1 MRTNMQATKLS
12 SKALLVKLTIRRA
25 ALTRKDQALTDQ
37 IQAQQNDQSLTVL
50 TKLFRDKNGPV
61 YQIMQKVGEV
71 YTYHKD
77 NTLPWVDSGPRLLP
91 SSQYMDYTSE
101 MRQRIAVVDTML
113 RQWMPQY
120 DLLVDADV
128 KYRNGGQL
136 TGRAHANDYPTASEF
151 QHRMSF
157 DLRFQPMPD
166 QSHFL
171 FDLSE
176 DDTKA
181 FDDAINEAARLAKAD
196 AISRMLDPLKHLV
209 AKLQTPIDNDGSVFR
224 DSAIQNIVEGCKA
237 ARRLMLDD
245 TPELKAEIDTLE
257 NMAVSYAFG
266 AVALRNSPD
275 TREAAAKR
283 LAEVADKMAAF
294 F

>member
-1 MRTNMQATKLS
+1 MQATKLS
-12 SKALLVKLTIRRA
+12 SKALLVKLTIKRA

-50 TKLFRDKNGPV
+50 TKLFRDKNSPV
-61 YQIMQKVGEV
+61 YQVMQKVSEV
-71 YTYHKD
+71 YGYHKD

-91 SSQYMDYTSE
+91 SAQYMDYTAE
-101 MRQRIAVVDTML
+101 MRHRIAVVDNML
-113 RQWMPQY
+113 NQWMPQY
-120 DLLVDADV
+120 DMLVDADI

-136 TGRAHANDYPTASEF
+136 TGRATADDYPTASEF
-151 QHRMSF
+151 RQRMSF

-181 FDDAINEAARLAKAD
+181 FDDAIHEAARLAKAD
-196 AISRMLDPLKHLV
+196 AIGRMLDPLKHLV
-209 AKLQTPIDNDGSVFR
+209 KKLSTPIDTDGSIFR
-224 DSAIQNIVEGCKA
+224 DSAIENIVEGCKA
-237 ARRLMLDD
+237 ARRLMLED
-245 TPELKAEIDTLE
+245 TPDLKAEIDQLE
-257 NMAVSYAFG
+257 NMATSYVFG
-266 AVALRNSPD
+266 ADSLRNSPD

>member
-1 MRTNMQATKLS
+1 MQATKLS
-12 SKALLVKLTIRRA
+12 SKALLVKLTIKRA

-50 TKLFRDKNGPV
+50 TKLFRDKHSPV
-61 YQIMQKVGEV
+61 YHVMQKVSEV
-71 YTYHKD
+71 YAYHKD
-77 NTLPWVDSGPRLLP
+77 KTLPWVDSGPRLLP
-91 SSQYMDYTSE
+91 SAQYMDYTSE
-101 MRQRIAVVDTML
+101 MRHRIAVVDNML
-113 RQWMPQY
+113 NQWMPQY
-120 DLLVDADV
+120 DMLVDADI

-136 TGRAHANDYPTASEF
+136 TGRATADDYPTASEF
-151 QHRMSF
+151 RQRMSF

-176 DDTKA
+176 DDAKA
-181 FDDAINEAARLAKAD
+181 FDDAIHEAARLAKAD
-196 AISRMLDPLKHLV
+196 AIGRMLDPLKHLV
-209 AKLQTPIDNDGSVFR
+209 KKLSAPIDTDGSIFR
-224 DSAIQNIVEGCKA
+224 DSAIENIVEGCKA
-237 ARRLMLDD
+237 ARRLMLED
-245 TPELKAEIDTLE
+245 TPELKAEIDQLE
-257 NMAVSYAFG
+257 NMATSYVFG
-266 AVALRNSPD
+266 ADSLRNSPD

>member
-1 MRTNMQATKLS
+1 MQATKLS
-12 SKALLVKLTIRRA
+12 SKALLVKLTIKRA

-50 TKLFRDKNGPV
+50 TKLFRDKHSPV
-61 YQIMQKVGEV
+61 YHVMQKVSEV

-91 SSQYMDYTSE
+91 SAQYMDYTTE
-101 MRQRIAVVDTML
+101 MRHRIAVVDNML
-113 RQWMPQY
+113 NQWIPQY
-120 DLLVDADV
+120 DLLVDADI
-128 KYRNGGQL
+128 KYRNGGQV
-136 TGRAHANDYPTASEF
+136 TGRATADDYPTASEF
-151 QHRMSF
+151 RQRMSF

-181 FDDAINEAARLAKAD
+181 FSDAITEAARLAKAD
-196 AISRMLDPLKHLV
+196 AITRMLDPLKHLV
-209 AKLQTPIDNDGSVFR
+209 MKLSIPIDTAGSVFR
-224 DSAIQNIVEGCKA
+224 DSAVENIVEGCKA
-237 ARRLMLDD
+237 ARRLMLED
-245 TPELKAEIDTLE
+245 TPELKAEIDQLE
-257 NMAVSYAFG
+257 NMAVSYTFG
-266 AVALRNSPD
+266 ADALRNSPD
-275 TREAAAKR
+275 TRAAAAKR

>member
-1 MRTNMQATKLS
+1 MQATKLS
-12 SKALLVKLTIRRA
+12 SKALLVKLTIKRA

-50 TKLFRDKNGPV
+50 TKLFRDKNSPV
-61 YQIMQKVGEV
+61 YQVMQKVSEV
-71 YTYHKD
+71 YGYHKD

-91 SSQYMDYTSE
+91 SAQYMDYTAE
-101 MRQRIAVVDTML
+101 MRHRIAVVDNML
-113 RQWMPQY
+113 NQWMPQY
-120 DLLVDADV
+120 DMLVDADI

-136 TGRAHANDYPTASEF
+136 TGRASVDDYPTASEF
-151 QHRMSF
+151 RQRMSF

-181 FDDAINEAARLAKAD
+181 FDDAIHEAARLAKAD
-196 AISRMLDPLKHLV
+196 AIGRMLDPLKHLV
-209 AKLQTPIDNDGSVFR
+209 KKLSTPIDTDGSIFR
-224 DSAIQNIVEGCKA
+224 DSAIENIVEGCKA

-245 TPELKAEIDTLE
+245 TPDLKAEIDQLE
-257 NMAVSYAFG
+257 NMATSYVFG
-266 AVALRNSPD
+266 ADSLRNSPD

>member
-1 MRTNMQATKLS
+1 MQATKLS
-12 SKALLVKLTIRRA
+12 SKALLVKLTIKRA

-50 TKLFRDKNGPV
+50 TKLFRDKNSPV
-61 YQIMQKVGEV
+61 YQVMQKVSEV
-71 YTYHKD
+71 YGYHKD

-91 SSQYMDYTSE
+91 SAQYMDYTAE
-101 MRQRIAVVDTML
+101 MRHRIAVVDNML
-113 RQWMPQY
+113 NQWMPQY
-120 DLLVDADV
+120 DLLVDADI

-136 TGRAHANDYPTASEF
+136 TGRASADDYPTASEF
-151 QHRMSF
+151 RQRMSF

-181 FDDAINEAARLAKAD
+181 FDDAIHEAARLAKAD
-196 AISRMLDPLKHLV
+196 AIGRMLDPLKHLV
-209 AKLQTPIDNDGSVFR
+209 KKLSTPIDTDGSIFR
-224 DSAIQNIVEGCKA
+224 DSAIENIVEGCKA
-237 ARRLMLDD
+237 ARRLMLED
-245 TPELKAEIDTLE
+245 TPDLKAEIDQLE
-257 NMAVSYAFG
+257 NMATSYVFG
-266 AVALRNSPD
+266 ADSLRNSPD

>member
-1 MRTNMQATKLS
+1 MQTTKLS
-12 SKALLVKLTIRRA
+12 SKALLVKLTIKRA

-50 TKLFRDKNGPV
+50 TKLFRDKHSPV
-61 YQIMQKVGEV
+61 YHVMQKVSEV

-91 SSQYMDYTSE
+91 SAQYMDYTTE
-101 MRQRIAVVDTML
+101 MRHRIAVVDNML
-113 RQWMPQY
+113 NQWIPQY
-120 DLLVDADV
+120 DLLVDADI
-128 KYRNGGQL
+128 KYRNGGQV
-136 TGRAHANDYPTASEF
+136 TGRATADDYPTASEF
-151 QHRMSF
+151 RQRMSF

-181 FDDAINEAARLAKAD
+181 FSDAITEAARLAKAD
-196 AISRMLDPLKHLV
+196 AITRMLDPLKHLV
-209 AKLQTPIDNDGSVFR
+209 KKLSTPIDSDGSVFR
-224 DSAIQNIVEGCKA
+224 DSAVENIVEGCKA
-237 ARRLMLDD
+237 ARRLMLED
-245 TPELKAEIDTLE
+245 TPELKAEIDQLE
-257 NMAVSYAFG
+257 NMAVSYTFG
-266 AVALRNSPD
+266 ADALRNSPD
-275 TREAAAKR
+275 TRAAAAKR